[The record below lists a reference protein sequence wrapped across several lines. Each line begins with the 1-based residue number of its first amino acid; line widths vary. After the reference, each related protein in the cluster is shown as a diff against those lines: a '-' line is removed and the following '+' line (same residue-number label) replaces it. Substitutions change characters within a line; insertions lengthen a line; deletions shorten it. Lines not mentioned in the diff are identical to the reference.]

1 MPEHV
6 RLKSRWVPVLSWAG
20 PWRSVGKWWDGESSA
35 DRYQIV
41 TSTGA
46 YLCEIRGGKTYLIG
60 VYD

>member
-20 PWRSVGKWWDGESSA
+20 PWRSVGRWWHGETAA
-35 DRYQIV
+35 DRYQII
-41 TSTGA
+41 TSAGA
-46 YLCEIRGGKTYLIG
+46 YLCEVRDGRTYLIG